1 MGLRLGLKASVN
13 ISAYG
18 AQAQVILTA
27 LKTYGMLLA
36 DNGSP
41 MFITGAPDTHW
52 NDDVLHALG
61 QVKGS
66 DFEVVDTAGFVS
78 E

>member
-1 MGLRLGLKASVN
+1 MLR
-13 ISAYG
+13 
-18 AQAQVILTA
+18 
-27 LKTYGMLLA
+27 A

-41 MFITGAPDTHW
+41 LFITGAPDTRW